1 MKKARF
7 VIPILIAAAVM
18 AMALTD
24 VRNARL
30 NSSLSVTE
38 NLVTPTTSAF
48 IELNGLNEVVNYTP
62 GSARFDADNV
72 YAKALTGDGTIDLTD
87 LTNTLG
93 EALNLTGDVVV
104 AAKFLLPDSAGA
116 TCTISQ
122 GASNPYPLFGSTFS
136 FELKANQS
144 LLYKADTVLIPVSA
158 SAKTIDY
165 DASGSTVPLYVIIL
179 TADSYQ

>member
-30 NSSLSVTE
+30 TSRLTISE
-38 NLVTPTTSAF
+38 NLNTPTTSAF
-48 IELNGLNEVVNYTP
+48 IEINGLDEVVNYTP
-62 GSARFDADNV
+62 GSTRFDADNV
-72 YAKALTGDGTIDLTD
+72 YAKTVTGDGTLDLTS

-93 EALNLTGDVVV
+93 EALDLTGEVIV

-116 TCTISQ
+116 SCVLAQ
-122 GASNPYPLFGSTFS
+122 GGSNPYPLFGDTWSVT
-136 FELKANQS
+136 LQANQS

-158 SAKTIDY
+158 SAKTISY
-165 DASGSTVPLYVIIL
+165 NSSGTTVPLYIILL

>member
-48 IELNGLNEVVNYTP
+48 IELNGLNEVVNYSP

-72 YAKALTGDGTIDLTD
+72 YAKALTGDGTIDLTN

-122 GASNPYPLFGSTFS
+122 QP
-136 FELKANQS
+136 
-144 LLYKADTVLIPVSA
+144 ISA
-158 SAKTIDY
+158 IRKH
-165 DASGSTVPLYVIIL
+165 L
-179 TADSYQ
+179 